1 MNEEQVSGFDEKQ
14 ELTALLEDAVVE
26 VEFTKVNG
34 DLRKMKCTKNFDS
47 IPSEKHPI
55 GKNVKVMRE
64 YNEDVIRVY
73 DVDADGWRSFRADS
87 IKSFKVVV
95 ISNDATAGNSSPDLL

>member
-1 MNEEQVSGFDEKQ
+1 MNEDQVSRFDVKQ
-14 ELTALLEDAVVE
+14 ELTALLENTVVE

-34 DLRKMKCTKNFDS
+34 DLRKMKCTKNLDS

-55 GKNVKVMRE
+55 GKGVKV

-87 IKSFKVVV
+87 IKAFKVAV

>member
-1 MNEEQVSGFDEKQ
+1 MSEEQVSRFDEKQ

-55 GKNVKVMRE
+55 GKSVKV
-64 YNEDVIRVY
+64 YNEEIIRVY
-73 DVDADGWRSFRADS
+73 DIEADGWRSFRADS
-87 IKSFKVVV
+87 ITSFKVVV
-95 ISNDATAGNSSPDLL
+95 ICNDATAGNSSPGLL